1 MSKTSAKKAI
11 YSLFYLVIFFFLGF
25 FVYQAFIK
33 PAPTCFD
40 KIKNQGEEDID
51 CGGPCLPCAILHL
64 KPLQASQPQ
73 LFSLAGGQLAI
84 LAEIFNPNPGYTAA
98 DFSYQINLYGRPH
111 RLLKTISGSS
121 FIYDLT
127 RKYIFGANSN
137 LGKDVIEAD
146 ISLGKPTWKSTKEVT
161 KPNLKV
167 SSWTTGITPSGIQV
181 SGRVFNG
188 SILAASD
195 LKILA
200 FLKDKFG
207 RFLFVAQTY
216 VPRIE
221 SLQEGSFIVIFPQDN
236 FLEQNVDSSKTDVFV
251 NGKL

>member
-1 MSKTSAKKAI
+1 MSRGWKKFI
-11 YSLFYLVIFFFLGF
+11 YGVFFLAVFGLIVWGF
-25 FVYQAFIK
+25 YEIVLK
-33 PAPTCFD
+33 PTPTCFD
-40 KIKNQGEEDID
+40 QIKNQGEEDVD
-51 CGGPCLPCAILHL
+51 CGGPCLSCAIFHL
-64 KPLQASQPQ
+64 KPLQASRPQ
-73 LFSLAGGQLAI
+73 FFALAGGQLAI

-111 RLLKTISGSS
+111 RLLKTINGSS

-127 RKYIFGANSN
+127 RKYIFGADSN
-137 LGKDVIEAD
+137 LGKNVIEAD
-146 ISLGKPTWKSTKEVT
+146 VSLGKPTWKSTKEVT

-167 SSWTTGITPSGIQV
+167 SSWTTEITPSGIQV

-221 SLQEGSFIVIFPQDN
+221 SLQEGSFTVVFPRDN
-236 FLEQNVDSSKTDVFV
+236 FLEQNTDSSKTDVFV